1 MKPSIL
7 ARFSHDP
14 PLQRPVVASQALA
27 VAGLSVLGRDR
38 FGVFPLRGKLRNAR
52 RLGSCLKVCI
62 AEAVNQAFVW
72 I

>member
-1 MKPSIL
+1 MKPSI
-7 ARFSHDP
+7 FGCGP
-14 PLQRPVVASQALA
+14 PQALA

-52 RLGSCLKVCI
+52 RPRQLPEGLKK
-62 AEAVNQAFVW
+62 AEAVNQAFLW